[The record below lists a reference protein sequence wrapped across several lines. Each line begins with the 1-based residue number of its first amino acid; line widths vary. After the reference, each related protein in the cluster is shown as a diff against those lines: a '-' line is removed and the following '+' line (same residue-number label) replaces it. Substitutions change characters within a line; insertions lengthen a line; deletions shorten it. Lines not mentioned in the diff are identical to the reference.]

1 MTPIQALQDYH
12 DRLRNAGKIIQA
24 ATVQS
29 CIAIIKR
36 LEKKESAHK
45 IEAAILQP
53 GQV

>member
-1 MTPIQALQDYH
+1 MTPIQALQDCH

-24 ATVQS
+24 ATVHS

-45 IEAAILQP
+45 IEAAILQT

>member
-1 MTPIQALQDYH
+1 MTAIQALQDYH
-12 DRLRNAGKIIQA
+12 DKLRNAGKIIQA
-24 ATVQS
+24 DTVQS

-45 IEAAILQP
+45 IETAILQP

>member
-1 MTPIQALQDYH
+1 MTAIQALQDYH
-12 DRLRNAGKIIQA
+12 DKLRNAGKIIQA

-36 LEKKESAHK
+36 LNKKPPANT
-45 IEAAILQP
+45 IEAPILQP